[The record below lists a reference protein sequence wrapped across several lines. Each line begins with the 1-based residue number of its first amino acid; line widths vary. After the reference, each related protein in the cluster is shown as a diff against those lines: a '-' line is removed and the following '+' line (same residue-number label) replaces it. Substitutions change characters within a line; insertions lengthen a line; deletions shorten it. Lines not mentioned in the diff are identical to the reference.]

1 MKRNEYFTEEEIRE
15 QKKRR
20 KIGRRAMA
28 LLLAGM
34 MLFSNIPS
42 NVSAVSD
49 NDISMLPDAMV
60 QTEDVDTTADATEGK
75 TVTMTGAAEQPA
87 AAAEDRNAG
96 EESEPVAVDAA
107 ADIDADTAGSADI
120 FENTTITLDK
130 LTLKATYSDGKG
142 GSVVEEL
149 TENGTFDL
157 PYNADINMRLDFKLG
172 SGTAVNKDTAYI
184 YKLPDTIRVDVEAD
198 HKLADHNGKS
208 IGTVHIAKDGTLSF
222 RFDTDAIGSNTNVNF
237 YVQFEGGFSESLQE
251 EGKTENIAFPTATG
265 DFKFTVNTTDKTD
278 DDKKPDPKDVSISK
292 YGSKI
297 VNING
302 QNYIEWTVEL
312 GQEGRTSLDGVITD
326 NLPTGLTYAE
336 ISGYP
341 QLTDSTGGTI
351 TTTAKNGDSSI
362 DIKVAG
368 VTSHYHAK
376 VKFCT
381 YYDKSIFGGTI
392 NDSTTALVDN
402 TAAFNPD
409 DDTDKG
415 VSNKGTI
422 SIKPDML
429 KKTGSSIAADG
440 TIEWTVTIN
449 AENLDI
455 QGTSYL
461 DNVETGQ
468 ELVEDSIQITPAGLS
483 ATGKSE
489 SGFEVAIPAGT
500 AYTDTVTIKYKTKVT
515 DFSQGS
521 YKNTGKLQG
530 GVYDVT
536 TSATVPGYNLLKKS
550 FKDFNKITNTFTWE
564 IVVNEE
570 GKTLE
575 NVTVTDTF
583 RAGNGTNKVSGSDHE
598 MAFVSASEALD
609 ASSDAENG
617 KLVFKFDKLDAKK
630 VITIVTKVK
639 DPTAF
644 DASSWPLFENK
655 ASMTSDMNT
664 TPIDSTAQTWQ
675 QIKKPDIL
683 AKDGK
688 MNGDGTITWTLQVT
702 NPKLTVKGAEI
713 TDVLPA
719 GQEYVDGSMRLQ
731 NPYYDANPVSV
742 TPTVTVDTTTGIQ
755 SLKYVFDLTDT
766 VQAGFFRKDFWIC
779 YETKTTSSDD
789 ATASRSYENDAKIR
803 LDFEGDISVTDD
815 ARKKLTGETGGV
827 LEKVYDYK
835 AGNQYVDWSVKINE
849 GHYDMSAVADPVI
862 TDQLPSYFDYVSG
875 KLYKVTKVKNG
886 NDTQVT
892 ETEVSAVIAVMNGK
906 ITVQLPNIGSDEYVF
921 KFRTQ
926 FNCLA
931 AELSGKTIANTV
943 NFTGTGKNVTDT
955 SDTIKNVSFSS
966 SSAGAVTKH
975 EIRVRKID
983 AVTKQPL
990 AGAIFKLYLDGSD
1003 ICIGEA
1009 TSGADGYAVFEDLN
1023 TLTGYDLKLVEYQT
1037 PDGYTYIRPGS
1048 GIGSAETVIKDYDDA
1063 NLKTDA
1069 SNGTKYYEITIPNYT
1084 PEVLRGSALIQK
1096 KDAASAAVL
1105 AGVEFG
1111 LYTSSLCT
1119 EDTLV
1124 ARRTTSDTGIVTF
1137 SGLEIGETY
1146 FLREITPLPGYKAN
1160 NTIYKIDVKTATE
1173 TEYCVLGGT
1182 PGTPQSSA
1190 YEITNEKAK
1199 ASLTLTKT
1207 EKDSDPITYLQNAEF
1222 SIYRDAACSDRV
1234 DTQTTDANGKLTF
1247 TDLEL
1252 GKTYYYRET
1261 KAPDG
1266 YVLDT
1271 TVHQITIG
1279 TGTENAD
1286 VTETVTVTNEKAIG
1300 DIVIKKVDDSTVA
1313 VPLDGVKFR
1322 LLNKDDTEYRKNGAA
1337 YEVTS
1342 DENGIARFED
1352 IPFGKYLIKEVTGKT
1367 GYQVNTTNAAIT
1379 VDIVGDNALTIVN
1392 KRYQCDIR
1400 LTKTGDGGAFLAGAE
1415 IGLFTKDGARV
1426 KVGTTGS
1433 DGTVTFTDIA
1443 YGDYYLQELKAPA
1456 GYKLSSAKVT
1466 ITAAEIQTSY
1476 TAGTVLD
1483 KGTLI
1488 NEKQKGQIRLMKTDD
1503 AGAAL
1508 SSAEFTLYDENMVA
1522 LKTGKTMT
1530 AAEASAMGSGAAE
1543 GQLYFKDLTYGTYYV
1558 QETKAPDTPDASIVY
1573 QRDNQ
1578 VYKVVVNSDT
1588 LVTKYTDAD
1597 GNQQN
1602 LTIQNKRLSTTPPL
1616 ISFKV
1621 KKTDAES
1628 AAALADAVFEL
1639 YKKRSGNR
1647 YHSSN
1652 K

>member
-107 ADIDADTAGSADI
+107 VDIDADTAGSADI
-120 FENTTITLDK
+120 FDNTTITLDK

-461 DNVETGQ
+461 DIVETGQ
-468 ELVEDSIQITPAGLS
+468 ELVEDSIQITPGGLS
-483 ATGKSE
+483 TTGKSK

-521 YKNTGKLQG
+521 YKNTGKLKG

-536 TSATVPGYNLLKKS
+536 TNATVPGYNLLKKS

-1271 TVHQITIG
+1271 TVRKITIG

-1286 VTETVTVTNEKAIG
+1286 VAETVTVTNEKAIG

-1313 VPLDGVKFR
+1313 VPLDGVVFR
-1322 LLNKDDTEYRKNGAA
+1322 LLNADDTDYLKDGAA

-1342 DENGIARFED
+1342 DENGIARFKD
-1352 IPFGKYLIKEVTGKT
+1352 IPFGNYKVTEITGKT
-1367 GYQVNTTNAAIT
+1367 GYKATSTSEEIK
-1379 VDIVGDNALTIVN
+1379 VDIVGDNNLTIIN
-1392 KRYQCDIR
+1392 KRYKCDIC
-1400 LTKTGDGGAFLAGAE
+1400 LTKTGEGGELLAGAE
-1415 IGLFTKDGARV
+1415 IGLFTKDGARI
-1426 KVGTTGS
+1426 KTATTGS
-1433 DGTVTFTDIA
+1433 NGTVTFTDIV

-1456 GYKLSSAKVT
+1456 GYKLSTTKVD
-1466 ITAAEIQTSY
+1466 ITADEIQTR
-1476 TAGTVLD
+1476 AGKTLD

-1488 NEKQKGQIRLMKTDD
+1488 NEKQKGQICLMKTDD

-1508 SSAEFTLYDENMVA
+1508 SGAEFTLYDENMVA

-1578 VYKVVVNSDT
+1578 VYKVVVNSD
-1588 LVTKYTDAD
+1588 LPVTKYTC
-1597 GNQQN
+1597 
-1602 LTIQNKRLSTTPPL
+1602 R
-1616 ISFKV
+1616 
-1621 KKTDAES
+1621 
-1628 AAALADAVFEL
+1628 
-1639 YKKRSGNR
+1639 R
-1647 YHSSN
+1647 
-1652 K
+1652 